1 MIKFDVLTL
10 FPEMFEAVLGGS
22 ITGRARA
29 AGILE
34 MNFINIRDFSKDKH
48 RNTDDYP
55 YSGGG
60 GMLMTPQPIYDAYMS
75 VAEGLSKKP
84 HTVFLSPQGKVFNQ
98 KKAIEL
104 SKKDHIVFLCGHYEG
119 VDQRV
124 LDMIVDEEISIGDFV
139 LTGGEIPAMAVI
151 DSVSRMIPGVLAGEN
166 SYTDESHFS
175 GLLEHPQYT
184 HPQEFMGVKIPEILI
199 SGHHKNIEKWKR
211 EQSLL
216 VTLKKRPDMLDV
228 AELTKE
234 DKAFLEQIKE
244 KS

>member
-22 ITGRARA
+22 ITGRARN
-29 AGILE
+29 AGLLE

-75 VAEGLSKKP
+75 VAEGKPEKP
-84 HTVFLSPQGKVFNQ
+84 HTVFLSPQGAVFDQ

-151 DSVSRMIPGVLAGEN
+151 DSVSRMVPGVLANEG
-166 SYTDESHFS
+166 SYTNESHFS
-175 GLLEHPQYT
+175 GLLEYPQYT
-184 HPQEFMGVKIPEILI
+184 HPQEFMGVKIPEILV

-211 EQSLL
+211 EQALL
-216 VTLKKRPDMLDV
+216 VTLKKRPDMLRK
-228 AELTKE
+228 AELTDE
-234 DKAFLEQIKE
+234 DKAFLEQFIE

>member
-29 AGILE
+29 AGLLE
-34 MNFINIRDFSKDKH
+34 MNFINIRDYSKDKH

-75 VAEGLSKKP
+75 VAEGLPQKP
-84 HTVFLSPQGKVFNQ
+84 HTVFLSPQGKVFDQ

-151 DSVSRMIPGVLAGEN
+151 DSVSRMVPGVLANEG
-166 SYTDESHFS
+166 SYTNESHFS
-175 GLLEHPQYT
+175 GLLEYPQYT
-184 HPQEFMGVKIPEILI
+184 HPQEFMGVKIPEILV

-211 EQSLL
+211 EQALL
-216 VTLKKRPDMLDV
+216 VTLKKRPDMLQK

-234 DKAFLEQIKE
+234 DKAFLEQFSE